1 MNTTTT
7 TTTTMQLHTDS
18 KRFVYCKK
26 SLNSL
31 KKNMEDAMGNLMMLT
46 GCTLDVAKYYVDM
59 SNGDSQRGKAYMHI
73 FLFVR

>member
-1 MNTTTT
+1 
-7 TTTTMQLHTDS
+7 
-18 KRFVYCKK
+18 
-26 SLNSL
+26 
-31 KKNMEDAMGNLMMLT
+31 MGNLMMLT

>member
-7 TTTTMQLHTDS
+7 TTT
-18 KRFVYCKK
+18 KRMENVSFTVKK